1 MDLSVA
7 FILYFLHGL
16 YLVGP
21 LLILMLAI
29 ILVLGQIAGRIES
42 WSKFDAVYWSLIT
55 AMTIGYG
62 DIRPVKNSSRSL
74 SLIIGF
80 IGLVLTGIT
89 VTVAIQAGTKAFDE
103 YADYTEET
111 KNTIDKE
118 INLMNQRIEQFEDK
132 FAE

>member
-1 MDLSVA
+1 MDLSIA

-21 LLILMLAI
+21 LLILMLAM
-29 ILVLGQIAGRIES
+29 ILGLGQIAGRIEN
-42 WSKFDAVYWSLIT
+42 WSRFDALYWSLIT
-55 AMTIGYG
+55 AMTVGYG
-62 DIRPVKNSSRSL
+62 DIKPVKNSSKSL
-74 SLIIGF
+74 SLVIGF

-103 YADYTEET
+103 YANYNEDT

-118 INLMNQRIEQFEDK
+118 IKLLNQRIQKFEEK
-132 FAE
+132 ITE

>member
-1 MDLSVA
+1 MDLSIA
-7 FILYFLHGL
+7 FVLYFIHGL

-21 LLILMLAI
+21 LLAVMLAVI
-29 ILVLGQIAGRIES
+29 IGLGQIAGKKEG
-42 WSKFDAVYWSLIT
+42 WSKFDAFYWSLIT

-62 DIRPVKNSSRSL
+62 DIRPEKKSSKSL

-80 IGLVLTGIT
+80 TGLVLTGIT

-103 YADYTEET
+103 YANYNEDI

-118 INLMNQRIEQFEDK
+118 IKILNKRIHKFE
-132 FAE
+132 ESISE